1 MLGIQILYYY
11 ANYTVQVF
19 GVTKCNQNRFV
30 KNNLFTFFT
39 APIVGRVGW
48 FTSKLD
54 ILTILLWQHPIGS
67 MLTLLAQE
75 NAALARFLR
84 QKKDSNKIVN
94 SKIDVT

>member
-39 APIVGRVGW
+39 APIVGRVG
-48 FTSKLD
+48 
-54 ILTILLWQHPIGS
+54 
-67 MLTLLAQE
+67 
-75 NAALARFLR
+75 
-84 QKKDSNKIVN
+84 
-94 SKIDVT
+94 